1 MHISGANGQTVYGT
15 KSVLIR
21 ADMDDAAMVKTLI
34 HDLLTAPVAVVSLV
48 FPSTSS
54 VIGPGPVGSPDEEE
68 TDGDGQAA

>member
-1 MHISGANGQTVYGT
+1 
-15 KSVLIR
+15 
-21 ADMDDAAMVKTLI
+21 MVKTMI

-68 TDGDGQAA
+68 TEANRVRWSPDVR